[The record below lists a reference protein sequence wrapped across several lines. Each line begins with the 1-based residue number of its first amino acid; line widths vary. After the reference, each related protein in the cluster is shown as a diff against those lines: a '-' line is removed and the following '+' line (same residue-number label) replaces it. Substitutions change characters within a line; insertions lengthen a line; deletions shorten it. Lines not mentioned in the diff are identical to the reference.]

1 MKKEQVKY
9 ILRNISRKKKQSF
22 FTILCIT
29 VSSFVIF
36 ENLSLNNGIQ
46 FKLKE
51 GINQAISGQLTIY
64 STNNKKV
71 NILESQ
77 LKEQKTFSWDTKDI
91 KSLQHISD
99 YITVD
104 RRIRF
109 GSLIS
114 YGDETSYVNVHAL
127 EPSHLKRMK
136 KLLNIKCGS
145 MPQNGKNILISE
157 TTAKDLHCNVGDTIL
172 LVANNINDYMSDEI
186 AVVSGVFAEKGLS
199 IFLNYT
205 AFIPYNFGEGIV
217 QLEEGQCLEL
227 VVNSK
232 TNSDIPKKTIDKIK
246 ENINNRTNKLNITS
260 WDKTI
265 PLFYSIANLWKGSG
279 YFIHTLFII
288 LSLMIL
294 TNLASLIVYSRKKEF
309 GTLLAIGF
317 SWRKITLMVCLEYLL
332 ITLFAILISYVMVA
346 ILIFCI
352 PDTGFY
358 IPSKDMQSALMTEFI
373 RPFLR
378 IEDLAYVLSL
388 FCLTVTVA
396 VLISISRIKRLK
408 PIVLINNN

>member
-1 MKKEQVKY
+1 MEKEQVKY
-9 ILRNISRKKKQSF
+9 ILRNIGRKKKQSF
-22 FTILCIT
+22 FTILCIA

-36 ENLSLNNGIQ
+36 GNLSLNNGIQ

-77 LKEQKTFSWDTKDI
+77 LKEQRTFSWNI
-91 KSLQHISD
+91 KGSKSIQHISD
-99 YITVD
+99 YITVN

-109 GSLIS
+109 GSLVS
-114 YGDETSYVNVHAL
+114 YGDETSYVNIHAL
-127 EPSHLKRMK
+127 ELSHLNRMK

-157 TTAKDLHCNVGDTIL
+157 TTAKDLRCNVGDTIL
-172 LVANNINDYMSDEI
+172 LVANNINDYMSDEV

-205 AFIPYNFGEGIV
+205 AFIPYSFGEEIV
-217 QLEEGQCLEL
+217 QLENGQCLEL
-227 VVNSK
+227 IVNSK
-232 TNSDIPKKTIDKIK
+232 TNLDIPKKTIDKIK
-246 ENINNRTNKLNITS
+246 ENINNRTDKLNITS
-260 WDKTI
+260 WDKTV
-265 PLFYSIANLWKGSG
+265 PLLYSIANLWKGNG
-279 YFIHTLFII
+279 YLIHILFII

-294 TNLASLIVYSRKKEF
+294 TNLASLIIYSRKKEF

-317 SWRKITLMVCLEYLL
+317 SWRKITLMVCLEYLS
-332 ITLFAILISYVMVA
+332 ITLFTILISYIMII
-346 ILIFCI
+346 ILIFFT

-358 IPSKDMQSALMTEFI
+358 IPSKDMQSALMAESI
-373 RPFLR
+373 KPFLK
-378 IEDLAYVLSL
+378 ITDLVYVLSL
-388 FCLTVTVA
+388 FCLTMITA